1 MPLGNNPVTADTVNA
16 RYRSADMLSKP
27 QLTSF
32 TKNQL
37 LLYYYM
43 LYIAVSGI
51 VTSGRYCTWFL
62 LGDLQWRESFHS

>member
-32 TKNQL
+32 TNNQL
-37 LLYYYM
+37 L